1 MADKEKKETKTEE
14 PKKKANPNH
23 KWYIVN
29 TYSGHENKVA
39 NQIMLRVKANNLE
52 EYISDVLVPT
62 QDKIQVNSGKKK
74 TVKEKIF
81 PGYVLVNMEMNDQTW
96 QIIRNTEG
104 VTSFIGTSKKPT
116 PLSETEVK
124 SIKAFMNVEQPQY
137 QSSFAVGDPVKVVD
151 GPFKDF
157 VGSVNEINEDK
168 GQVKVLLS
176 VFGRETPV
184 VLEFIQVTRL

>member
-1 MADKEKKETKTEE
+1 
-14 PKKKANPNH
+14 
-23 KWYIVN
+23 
-29 TYSGHENKVA
+29 
-39 NQIMLRVKANNLE
+39 MLRVKANNLE